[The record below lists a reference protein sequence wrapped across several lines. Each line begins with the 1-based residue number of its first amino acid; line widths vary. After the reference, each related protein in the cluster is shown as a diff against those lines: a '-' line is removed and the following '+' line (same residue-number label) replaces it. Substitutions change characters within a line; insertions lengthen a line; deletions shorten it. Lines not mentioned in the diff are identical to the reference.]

1 MYISP
6 RAGKYIIFSNL
17 SLFLHLNPLKLVQNL
32 SSSSFSKKIEFGL
45 TSLIIQDKHD
55 HNFLYYFEV
64 SHCFS
69 SGLFESLS

>member
-17 SLFLHLNPLKLVQNL
+17 CLLLHLNPLKLVQNH
-32 SSSSFSKKIEFGL
+32 SSSFSKKIEFGL